1 MLEVPAFIEE
11 CILQTILHETDKA
24 MIEKINQYKYV
35 QEEYK
40 DYIELWIHEVK
51 LPIATS
57 KMIIENNP
65 NSITLSIDEE
75 LSEIENYI
83 EQALYYARSE
93 IANNDYYIKKCNL
106 KDIVNEVIKKNK
118 KNLITKK
125 IKIETNNIEKI
136 IYTDQKWTQFIL
148 NQIIQNS
155 IKYKKETDSVI
166 ICKAEEK
173 KENVILKIIDNG
185 IGIKEA
191 ELPKV
196 FDKGFTGTN
205 GRIEKKSTG
214 IGLFLCKKLCTKL
227 GMGIEINSIE
237 NKETEVKIIFPKNS
251 FTEINIEKGINM

>member
-1 MLEVPAFIEE
+1 MNW
-11 CILQTILHETDKA
+11 
-24 MIEKINQYKYV
+24 NQK
-35 QEEYK
+35 
-40 DYIELWIHEVK
+40 
-51 LPIATS
+51 
-57 KMIIENNP
+57 
-65 NSITLSIDEE
+65 
-75 LSEIENYI
+75 
-83 EQALYYARSE
+83 
-93 IANNDYYIKKCNL
+93 
-106 KDIVNEVIKKNK
+106 KKNK

-237 NKETEVKIIFPKNS
+237 NEETEVKIIFPKNS
-251 FTEINIEKGINM
+251 FTEIDIEKGINM